1 MARLRPRRLA
11 IWLMAAAAAVALLAV
26 GGAFVYIHFI
36 SGPAPAPLGLKVGA
50 SPSATTTGTRTEPA
64 ASSGSLAGNWR
75 VTAGSVVGYRVNE
88 VLAGQQNV
96 AVGRTSQISGSMTI
110 TGGSVTAAQ
119 FTVQMA
125 TIRSDESQRDAQFNG
140 RIMDTSAFPTGTL
153 KLTGPIAL
161 APLPAAGVIKSYH
174 AAADLTL
181 HGQTRP
187 VTFALQ
193 AERTGGGIEVSGSI
207 PVVFASWG
215 ISNPSFPPFVTTQ
228 NHGELEFLVKLATG

>member
-11 IWLMAAAAAVALLAV
+11 IWLAGGAVTVALLAV

-36 SGPAPAPLGLKVGA
+36 SGPAPAPLALKTGA
-50 SPSATTTGTRTEPA
+50 APSATPVTQTEPA
-64 ASSGSLAGNWR
+64 ASTGSLTGSWR
-75 VTAGSVVGYRVNE
+75 VAAGSVVGYRVNE

-110 TGGSVTAAQ
+110 AGTSVTAGQ

-125 TIRSDESQRDAQFNG
+125 TVRSDESQRDAQFNG
-140 RIMDTSAFPTGTL
+140 RIMDTSEFPTGTL
-153 KLTGPIAL
+153 KLTGPIRL
-161 APLPAAGVIKSYH
+161 APVPGAGVIKSYH

-187 VTFALQ
+187 VTFALK

-207 PVVFASWG
+207 PVVFARWG

-228 NHGELEFLVKLATG
+228 NHGELEFLLKLASG

>member
-96 AVGRTSQISGSMTI
+96 AVGRTSQISGNMTI

-153 KLTGPIAL
+153 KLTDPIAL
-161 APLPAAGVIKSYH
+161 APLPAAGAIKSYH